1 MIRIF
6 YIVNIYTCVYCVYL
20 CIVHI
25 YTIASIGT
33 CQTMY
38 YIHRVLQNTCDSRLD
53 AMESMCHLI
62 ASDRSAN
69 KSGNEKILF
78 VKENERYALC
88 QQSLYLLN
96 T

>member
-1 MIRIF
+1 M
-6 YIVNIYTCVYCVYL
+6 
-20 CIVHI
+20 CISCAFVHCTHI

-33 CQTMY
+33 YKAM
-38 YIHRVLQNTCDSRLD
+38 YIHRVSENTCDRRLD